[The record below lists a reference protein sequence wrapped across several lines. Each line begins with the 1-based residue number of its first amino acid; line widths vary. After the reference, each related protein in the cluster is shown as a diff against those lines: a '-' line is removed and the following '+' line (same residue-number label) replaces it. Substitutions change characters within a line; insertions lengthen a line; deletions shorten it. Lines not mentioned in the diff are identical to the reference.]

1 MIHSKNTKRKAV
13 LYSLNYML
21 DNNLPSWRQDLKS
34 SRKKEGRSPSNRWI
48 QLATVSEENEPRLRT
63 VVFRGWHK
71 DSSMI
76 IFTDRRSEKIGHLK
90 SNPNAEI
97 LWFFLKTKSQ
107 YRFKGKI
114 HELSDNKNYW
124 DSLSEK
130 SKSSWYWVSPGEK
143 KKLKVQSAYK
153 ILPNLP
159 KSENF
164 VVLNFEIDS
173 VDLLKLEQPVHKRYL
188 WEKIKKWEKV
198 EINP

>member
-1 MIHSKNTKRKAV
+1 
-13 LYSLNYML
+13 ML
-21 DNNLPSWRQDLKS
+21 ENNLPSWRQDLKY
-34 SRKKEGRSPSNRWI
+34 SRKKEGKSPSKRWI
-48 QLATVSEENEPRLRT
+48 QLATVSEKNEPRLRT
-63 VVFRGWHK
+63 VVFRGWNK
-71 DSSMI
+71 YSSMI
-76 IFTDRRSEKIGHLK
+76 ILTDRRSEKIGHLK

-124 DSLSEK
+124 DLLSEK
-130 SKSSWYWVSPGEK
+130 SKSSWFWGSRGEK
-143 KKLKVQSAYK
+143 INPEVQSTCE
-153 ILPNLP
+153 ILTNLP

>member
-1 MIHSKNTKRKAV
+1 
-13 LYSLNYML
+13 ML

-34 SRKKEGRSPSNRWI
+34 SRKKEGKSPSNRWL
-48 QLATVSEENEPRLRT
+48 QLSTVSKENEPRLRT

-76 IFTDRRSEKIGHLK
+76 IFTDRRSEKIEHLK

-114 HELSDNKNYW
+114 HELIDNKNYW
-124 DSLSEK
+124 DLLSEK
-130 SKSSWYWVSPGEK
+130 SKSSCFCGSAAEK
-143 KKLKVQSAYK
+143 INRKGQSAYE
-153 ILPNLP
+153 ILSNLP

-173 VDLLKLEQPVHKRYL
+173 VDLLKLEQPIHRRYL
-188 WEKIKKWEKV
+188 WEKIKKWEKI
-198 EINP
+198 ELNP

>member
-1 MIHSKNTKRKAV
+1 MP
-13 LYSLNYML
+13 

-34 SRKKEGRSPSNRWI
+34 SREKEGKSPFKRWI
-48 QLATVSEENEPRLRT
+48 QLATVSEKNEPRLRT
-63 VVFRGWHK
+63 VVFRGWHT

-76 IFTDRRSEKIGHLK
+76 IFTDRRSEKIEHLN

-97 LWFFLKTKSQ
+97 LWFFFKSKSQ

-114 HELSDNKNYW
+114 SELRDNKNFW
-124 DSLSEK
+124 DTLSEK
-130 SKSSWYWVSPGEK
+130 SKSSWFWGSPGEK
-143 KKLKVQSAYK
+143 INPKVQSAQE

-159 KSENF
+159 TSENF

-173 VDLLKLEQPVHKRYL
+173 VDLLKLEKPIHKRYI
-188 WEKIKKWEKV
+188 WEKIDKWKKK

>member
-1 MIHSKNTKRKAV
+1 M
-13 LYSLNYML
+13 LSLN
-21 DNNLPSWRQDLKS
+21 S
-34 SRKKEGRSPSNRWI
+34 
-48 QLATVSEENEPRLRT
+48 
-63 VVFRGWHK
+63 
-71 DSSMI
+71 I
-76 IFTDRRSEKIGHLK
+76 IFPLNLYCDLVFKKNHNISALGLDFKCPIFSLLLSVKIIIELSLCH
-90 SNPNAEI
+90 P
-97 LWFFLKTKSQ
+97 LKTKSQ

-114 HELSDNKNYW
+114 RELSDNKNYW

-130 SKSSWYWVSPGEK
+130 SKSSWFWGSPGEK
-143 KKLKVQSAYK
+143 INPKVQSAHE
-153 ILPNLP
+153 ILSNLP

>member
-1 MIHSKNTKRKAV
+1 
-13 LYSLNYML
+13 ML
-21 DNNLPSWRQDLKS
+21 DYNLPSWRQDLKS
-34 SRKKEGRSPSNRWI
+34 SREKEGKSNSNRWI

-71 DSSMI
+71 HSSMI

-97 LWFFLKTKSQ
+97 LWFFSKSKSQ
-107 YRFKGKI
+107 FRFKGKI
-114 HELSDNKNYW
+114 RELINNKNYW

-130 SKSSWYWVSPGEK
+130 SKLSWFWGSPGEK
-143 KKLKVQSAYK
+143 KKPKEQFAYE
-153 ILPNLP
+153 ILSNLP

-164 VVLNFEIDS
+164 VVLNFEIES

-188 WEKIKKWEKV
+188 WEKVKKWKKV
-198 EINP
+198 ENSP

>member
-1 MIHSKNTKRKAV
+1 
-13 LYSLNYML
+13 ML
-21 DNNLPSWRQDLKS
+21 ENNLPGWRQDLKS
-34 SRKKEGRSPSNRWI
+34 SRKKEGKSPSNRWI
-48 QLATVSEENEPRLRT
+48 QLATVDEKNEPRLRT

-76 IFTDRRSEKIGHLK
+76 IFTDRRSKKIEHLK
-90 SNPNAEI
+90 SNHNAEV

-114 HELSDNKNYW
+114 SELSDSKNYW
-124 DSLSEK
+124 DTLSEK
-130 SKSSWYWVSPGEK
+130 SKSSWFWGSPGERINP
-143 KKLKVQSAYK
+143 KVQSSCEK
-153 ILPNLP
+153 LSQIP

-173 VDLLKLEQPVHKRYL
+173 VDLLKLEQPIHKRYL
-188 WEKIKKWEKV
+188 WEKIKGWEKI

>member
-1 MIHSKNTKRKAV
+1 MSE
-13 LYSLNYML
+13 
-21 DNNLPSWRQDLKS
+21 NNLPSWRQDLKS
-34 SRKKEGRSPSNRWI
+34 SRKKEGKSPSSRWI

-76 IFTDRRSEKIGHLK
+76 IFTDRRSEKIGHLQ

-124 DSLSEK
+124 DLLSEK
-130 SKSSWYWVSPGEK
+130 SKLSLS
-143 KKLKVQSAYK
+143 L
-153 ILPNLP
+153 IH
-159 KSENF
+159 
-164 VVLNFEIDS
+164 I
-173 VDLLKLEQPVHKRYL
+173 
-188 WEKIKKWEKV
+188 
-198 EINP
+198 

>member
-1 MIHSKNTKRKAV
+1 MP
-13 LYSLNYML
+13 

-34 SRKKEGRSPSNRWI
+34 SRKKEGKSTSNRWI

-76 IFTDRRSEKIGHLK
+76 IFTDRRSEKIEHLK

-97 LWFFLKTKSQ
+97 LWLFLKTKSQ

-114 HELSDNKNYW
+114 YELSDNKNYW
-124 DSLSEK
+124 DLLSEK
-130 SKSSWYWVSPGEK
+130 SKSSWFWGSPGEK
-143 KKLKVQSAYK
+143 INPKVQSGYK
-153 ILPNLP
+153 ILSNLHM
-159 KSENF
+159 SENF

-173 VDLLKLEQPVHKRYL
+173 VDLLKLEQPLHKRYL